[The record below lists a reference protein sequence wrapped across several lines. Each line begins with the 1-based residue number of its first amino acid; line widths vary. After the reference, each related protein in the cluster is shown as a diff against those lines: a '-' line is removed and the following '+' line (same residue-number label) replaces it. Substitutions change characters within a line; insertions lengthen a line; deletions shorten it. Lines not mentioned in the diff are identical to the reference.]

1 MTDYKDH
8 RDIRN
13 HYEPESKPDRMK
25 DLLVFLVALIVFIS
39 VISVAARIG
48 FERQESAL
56 RAEQPATFAEVGR

>member
-8 RDIRN
+8 KDIRN
-13 HYEPESKPDRMK
+13 YYEPEPDRMK
-25 DLLVFLVALIVFIS
+25 VLLVFLVALIVFIS